1 MHLIYKDLVSRDIKA
16 HTIKII
22 DIVVIVRFIREK
34 QRKLL

>member
-16 HTIKII
+16 HTMIKII

-34 QRKLL
+34 QRK